1 MTGNQGLVGL
11 LVGPVLG
18 VLIARL
24 LGNTRLLRLLAG
36 ALLGEAVAYVA
47 LLVWSR
53 RLLQSILTASRDKDR
68 LVGVVMVNRSIADQF
83 MAYGSLAIAALL
95 IGGLTFLILRAV
107 GVLDS

>member
-24 LGNTRLLRLLAG
+24 LGNTRLLPLLAG
-36 ALLGEAVAYVA
+36 ALVGEGVAYLA
-47 LLVWSR
+47 LVVWSR
-53 RLLQSILTASRDKDR
+53 RLLQSTLTGPKDR
-68 LVGVVMVNRSIADQF
+68 MVGIVVIDRSIADQF
-83 MAYGSLAIAALL
+83 MAYGSLAIAALV
-95 IGGLTFLILRAV
+95 IGALTFLILRAV